1 MTTALQ
7 QYQALKRQ
15 MPVLELTEATTSD
28 VVEPFPAKASQW
40 LKASRVALVSSVLCL
55 MSALALTGW
64 RAHRLAVLKEQLQ
77 AAHPIRT
84 EAEFLKAARIQDEL
98 QKRGIRQYLKEGCF
112 LTAAE
117 PVLKSTRAW
126 RLNVGPSTTV
136 TLQFTLSAEL
146 DHLDILTSLDKAFA
160 NLGYQQENHATLADR
175 QYVVAYHR

>member
-1 MTTALQ
+1 
-7 QYQALKRQ
+7 

-55 MSALALTGW
+55 MGALALTGW
-64 RAHRLAVLKEQLQ
+64 GVHRLAVLKEQL
-77 AAHPIRT
+77 AHPIRT

-98 QKRGIRQYLKEGCF
+98 QKRGIPQSLKEGRF

-117 PVLKSTRAW
+117 PVLKSTGAW
-126 RLNVGPSTTV
+126 RLNVGPSTMV

-146 DHLDILTSLDKAFA
+146 DHLDVLTSLDKAFA
-160 NLGYQQENHATLADR
+160 NLGYQQENHATLAHR